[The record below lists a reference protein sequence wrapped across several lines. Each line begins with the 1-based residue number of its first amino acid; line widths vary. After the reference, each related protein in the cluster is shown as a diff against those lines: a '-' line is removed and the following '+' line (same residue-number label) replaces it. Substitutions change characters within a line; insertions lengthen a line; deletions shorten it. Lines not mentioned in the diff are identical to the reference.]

1 MNILLGVSGGIAAYK
16 SANLVREF
24 VKRGDDVRAVMTA
37 GAQEF
42 ITPLTLQVLT
52 ENRVGTET
60 FDASYESEIGHI
72 DLARWADVVLLA
84 PATANLI
91 AKLAAGM
98 ADDLLTTVILATTA
112 PVVVAPAMNT
122 QMWNHPM
129 VQRNIDTLREDAG
142 YHVIIPDA
150 GELACKEIGPGRL
163 PDPPVL
169 LDAVDGVTAPRILDG
184 QRVLVTAGPTREHID
199 PARFIS
205 NPSTGRMG
213 YALARAAA
221 RFGADVT
228 LVTGPTEIDTPSNV
242 RVIGVVSAEQMADV
256 VIDEAAEMDIVCK
269 AAAVSDWRPRHA
281 QDQKNTKAD
290 MSAELELEKTRDILA
305 TLGKLYGPGT
315 EKDAA
320 RGEGPFLVGFA
331 AETHD
336 VIEQARAKRERKNA
350 HVIVANRIGGER
362 SAFGADENT
371 IAIITEDDIHEF
383 GPTSKN
389 ELAEEIWRVVA
400 ELRRSDLEAS

>member
-1 MNILLGVSGGIAAYK
+1 MKILLGVSGGIAAYK

-24 VKRGDDVRAVMTA
+24 VKRGDEVRAVMTA

-84 PATANLI
+84 PTTANLI

-98 ADDLLTTVILATTA
+98 ADDLLTTVLLATNA

-122 QMWNHPM
+122 QMWQHPM
-129 VQRNIDTLREDAG
+129 VQRNIETLRQDAG
-142 YHVIIPDA
+142 YHVITPDA

-169 LDAVDGVTAPRILDG
+169 LDAVDNVKTPKTLAG

-228 LVTGPTEIDTPSNV
+228 LVTGPTDIAAPPNV
-242 RVIGVVSAEQMADV
+242 RVIGVVSAKQMFEV
-256 VIDEAAEMDIVCK
+256 VTEEAPEMDIVCK
-269 AAAVSDWRPRHA
+269 AAAVADWRPRH
-281 QDQKNTKAD
+281 QKEQKNTKSE
-290 MSAELELEKTRDILA
+290 MSAELELEKTPDILA
-305 TLGKLYGPGT
+305 KLGKLYGPGA
-315 EKDAA
+315 EADGAL
-320 RGEGPFLVGFA
+320 GEGPFLVGFA

-336 VIEQARAKRERKNA
+336 VIEQAKAKRSRKNA

-371 IAIITEDDIHEF
+371 IAIITEHEVHEY
-383 GPTSKN
+383 GPASKDK
-389 ELAEEIWRVVA
+389 LAEDIWRVVA
-400 ELRRSDLEAS
+400 EARRHGEEAE

>member
-1 MNILLGVSGGIAAYK
+1 MKILLGVSGGIAAYK

-24 VKRGDDVRAVMTA
+24 VKRGDEVRAVMTA

-42 ITPLTLQVLT
+42 ISPLTLQVLT

-91 AKLAAGM
+91 AKMAAGT
-98 ADDLLTTVILATTA
+98 ADDLLTTVLLATTA

-122 QMWNHPM
+122 QMWRHPT
-129 VQRNIDTLREDAG
+129 VQRNVETLRDEIG
-142 YHVIIPDA
+142 YHVITPDA

-169 LDAVDGVTAPRILDG
+169 LDAVDSVTAPKILDG
-184 QRVLVTAGPTREHID
+184 QKVLVTAGPTREHID

-228 LVTGPTEIDTPSNV
+228 LVTGPTDIDAPPNV
-242 RVIGVVSAEQMADV
+242 RVIGVVSARQMFDV
-256 VIDEAAEMDIVCK
+256 VCDEAPEMDMICK
-269 AAAVSDWRPRHA
+269 AAAVADWRPIH
-281 QDQKNTKAD
+281 QHEQKNTKSD
-290 MSAELELEKTRDILA
+290 MSTELELEKTPDILA
-305 TLGKLYGPGT
+305 TLGEKYGPGT
-315 EKDAA
+315 DGDGAQ
-320 RGEGPFLVGFA
+320 GNGPFLVGFA

-336 VIEQARAKRERKNA
+336 VVERGKDKRDRKNA

-362 SAFGADENT
+362 SAFGADQNT
-371 IAIITEDDIHEF
+371 IAVITEQDVHEY
-383 GPTSKN
+383 GPDSKDK
-389 ELAEEIWRVVA
+389 LSEEIWRVVA
-400 ELRRSDLEAS
+400 EARRHGEQAR